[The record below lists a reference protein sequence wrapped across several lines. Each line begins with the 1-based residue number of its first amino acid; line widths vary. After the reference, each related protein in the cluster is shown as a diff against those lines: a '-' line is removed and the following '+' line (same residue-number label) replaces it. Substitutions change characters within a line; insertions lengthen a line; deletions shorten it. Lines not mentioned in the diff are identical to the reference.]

1 MKKRLATALVLACAG
16 LFAQA
21 VGAAQPVSIG
31 NYNEDGEE
39 NYYGVVCSDNSEG
52 SVTERIEPP
61 RQICAQ
67 PAFGAESCRAGWSV
81 NDAARY
87 ACQANTG
94 NGDANSARDVSSAAT
109 GTAGSAS
116 VRAAQPATSNGT
128 IRVRKNSAGRPVPSN
143 R

>member
-39 NYYGVVCSDNSEG
+39 IYYGVVCSDNSEG
-52 SVTERIEPP
+52 SVIEGIVAPK
-61 RQICAQ
+61 QICAL
-67 PAFGAESCRAGWSV
+67 PAFGAKSCRGGWTV
-81 NDAARY
+81 KEAARY

-94 NGDANSARDVSSAAT
+94 NGNANSESSAAT